1 MKMKR
6 ELEEAVGIELRRLE
20 ELLMNPVARKERR
33 QVADLLDDDFVEF
46 GSSGRVWTKEAILE
60 VFATETRTPMEIED
74 FACHLLAED
83 LALVMYRAVRM
94 GDSME
99 RRTTLRSSIWRRD
112 STSWKIRFHQGT
124 PAA

>member
-33 QVADLLDDDFVEF
+33 QVLDLLDDDFVEF
-46 GSSGRVWTKEAILE
+46 GSSGRVWTKDATLE
-60 VFATETRTPMEIED
+60 VFATETSTPTEIEN
-74 FACHLLAED
+74 FACHLLAQD
-83 LALVMYRAVRM
+83 LALVTYHALQRCEPGERA
-94 GDSME
+94 
-99 RRTTLRSSIWRRD
+99 TTLRSSIWRRD
-112 STSWKIRFHQGT
+112 SSAWRIRFHQGT